1 MYIARGDMNNV
12 SYYSNQINVGKVWI
26 NFSLRLVFKRKNKKN
41 KKKNKPVI
49 YSLQLKYK
57 LCDAGLC

>member
-41 KKKNKPVI
+41 KKKQTSDI
-49 YSLQLKYK
+49 QFTIEI
-57 LCDAGLC
+57 